1 LKRAIYPGTFDPIT
15 NGHLDII
22 SRAKTIFDEVIIA
35 IASSSEK
42 SPFFTIQERMDM
54 VNIAT
59 SDLKNIR
66 VSAFDSLLVEYAKQT
81 NISVLIRGLRAIS
94 DFEYE
99 LQMSYANESLDKTID
114 TVFFMPKLENAFVS
128 STVVREII
136 KYNGDITHLV
146 PKEVEIFIKK
156 IKCI

>member
-1 LKRAIYPGTFDPIT
+1 
-15 NGHLDII
+15 
-22 SRAKTIFDEVIIA
+22 
-35 IASSSEK
+35 
-42 SPFFTIQERMDM
+42 M

>member
-1 LKRAIYPGTFDPIT
+1 MKRAIYPGTFDPIT

-42 SPFFTIQERMDM
+42 SPFFTIQERMEM